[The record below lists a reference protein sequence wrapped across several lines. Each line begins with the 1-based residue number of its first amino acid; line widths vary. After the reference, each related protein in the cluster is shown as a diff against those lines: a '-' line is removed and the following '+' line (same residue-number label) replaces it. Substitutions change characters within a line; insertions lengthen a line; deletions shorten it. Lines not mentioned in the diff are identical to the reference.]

1 MFTFVNMEKTHLFR
15 QLLEDYSKLKEER
28 LSGRYTQQ
36 KDIEPLLKDLRT
48 TFKIKQI
55 GSSVLGKPIHSI
67 TLGKGTVKILAWS
80 QMHGNES
87 TTTKAV
93 FDFLKYFQENSE
105 DILIKKILEKCELCI
120 IPMLNP
126 DGASAYTRVNANKV
140 DLNRDAKELKEIES
154 RILRENFKDFKP
166 DFCLNLHDQRTIFS
180 AGEQKEPAVLS
191 FLTPSMDENREIYPS
206 RVTSMQLIAGIA
218 KDLNELLS
226 NRIGRYDDAFNI
238 NCTGDSFQSTKTPT
252 ILFEAGHF
260 PNDYERE
267 ETRKYVFLALLSVL
281 RGVACKNYNNLDYKA
296 YFEIPEN
303 KKLFYDVVYR
313 NAKTEDGIRDVA
325 IQFQE
330 KIVAEKFVLVP
341 KIEKI
346 APEIKEFGHKEI
358 ECGEKKVEINGKPDL
373 TENVIVNK
381 ITLNSKLL
389 ALIS

>member
-1 MFTFVNMEKTHLFR
+1 MEKTHLFR